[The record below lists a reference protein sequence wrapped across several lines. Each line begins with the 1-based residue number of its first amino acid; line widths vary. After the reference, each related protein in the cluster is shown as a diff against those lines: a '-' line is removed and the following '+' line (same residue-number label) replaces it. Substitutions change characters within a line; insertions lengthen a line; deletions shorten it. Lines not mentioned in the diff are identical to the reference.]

1 MTTTIAIS
9 VLLFIAAAAIITK
22 LSRDR
27 REGKC
32 SGCSC
37 GCCGCCGSATHNT
50 SKEDK

>member
-9 VLLFIAAAAIITK
+9 VLLFIAVAAIITK

-37 GCCGCCGSATHNT
+37 GCCGSATPNT